1 MAKSQYLES
10 VARNVHNTKT
20 NTKEK
25 AKTQKLQGYNS
36 QLIYLEGNNI
46 NRVHLQSRRA
56 LKGVIQQYHH
66 RFALSLDE
74 K

>member
-10 VARNVHNTKT
+10 VPRNVRNTKT
-20 NTKEK
+20 NTKAAE
-25 AKTQKLQGYNS
+25 YNS

-46 NRVHLQSRRA
+46 NPVNLQSRRA

-66 RFALSLDE
+66 RFESPDE